1 MIRRWFRRLAVIQ
14 ALLALSILT
23 YLAAAAAGG
32 LLSNGAPVPP
42 PGEDTYR
49 IGLFEGTLHTDL
61 LIPVTPDVRARF
73 AFVQDAGVPVLDPQ
87 AEWLVVGWGS
97 DSFFATVGSPSD
109 ITASTLW
116 RSATGDSSVLRI
128 DVAGRIDDFSRIT
141 LLALTPVQFGALT
154 DAILDSFA
162 QMADGG
168 RIPLPYPGFTPT
180 DGFFAGRDR
189 FHALRTCNVWVSDL
203 LARAD
208 VRFGRWTPTNYAV
221 RLAFWRF
228 VPRS

>member
-1 MIRRWFRRLAVIQ
+1 MIRRWFRRLAILQ
-14 ALLALSILT
+14 ALFALAIVT

-32 LLSNGAPVPP
+32 LLSNGAPVPA

-49 IGLFEGTLHTDL
+49 IGLFQGSLHTDL

-97 DSFFATVGSPSD
+97 NSFFETVASVSD
-109 ITASTLW
+109 ISASMIW

-128 DVAGRIDDFSRIT
+128 DLAGRIEDFSRIT
-141 LLALTPVQFGALT
+141 LMALTPDQFNALT

-162 QMADGG
+162 QVADGR
-168 RIPLPYPGFTPT
+168 RIPLPYAGFTPT

-189 FHALRTCNVWVSDL
+189 FHMARTCNVWVSEMF
-203 LARAD
+203 ARAGL
-208 VRFGRWTPTNYAV
+208 RFGRWTPTNYAV

-228 VPRS
+228 GPQD

>member
-1 MIRRWFRRLAVIQ
+1 MIRRWFRRLAVLQ
-14 ALLALSILT
+14 GLFALAMLT

-49 IGLFEGTLHTDL
+49 IGLFQGSLHTDL

-87 AEWLVVGWGS
+87 AEWLVVGWGAN
-97 DSFFATVGSPSD
+97 SFFATVASVSD
-109 ITASTLW
+109 ITAHTLW
-116 RSATGDSSVLRI
+116 RAVTGDSSVLRI
-128 DVAGRIDDFSRIT
+128 DVAGRIEDFSRIT
-141 LLALTPVQFGALT
+141 LLALTPDQFNALT

-162 QMADGG
+162 QVADG
-168 RIPLPYPGFTPT
+168 RYIPLPYPGFTPT
-180 DGFFAGRDR
+180 DGFFAARDR
-189 FHALRTCNVWVSDL
+189 FDMFRTCNVWVSGM

-228 VPRS
+228 VPQN

>member
-14 ALLALSILT
+14 GLFALAMLT

-49 IGLFEGTLHTDL
+49 IGLFQGSLHTDL

-87 AEWLVVGWGS
+87 AEWLLVGWGAS
-97 DSFFATVGSPSD
+97 SFFATVGSVSD
-109 ITASTLW
+109 ITAHTLW

-128 DVAGRIDDFSRIT
+128 DVAGRIEDFSRIT
-141 LLALTPVQFGALT
+141 LMALTPDQFNALT

-162 QMADGG
+162 RMADGG
-168 RIPLPYPGFTPT
+168 RIPLPYAGFTPT

-189 FHALRTCNVWVSDL
+189 FHMARTCNVWVSEMF
-203 LARAD
+203 ARAGL
-208 VRFGRWTPTNYAV
+208 RFGRWTPTNYAV

-228 VPRS
+228 VPQN

>member
-49 IGLFEGTLHTDL
+49 IGLKQGSLHTDL

-87 AEWLVVGWGS
+87 AEWLLVGWGAS
-97 DSFFATVGSPSD
+97 SFFATVGSVSD
-109 ITASTLW
+109 ITAHTLW

-128 DVAGRIDDFSRIT
+128 DVAGRIEDFSRIT
-141 LLALTPVQFGALT
+141 LMALTPDQFNALT

-162 QMADGG
+162 RMADGG
-168 RIPLPYPGFTPT
+168 RIPLPYAGFTPT

-189 FHALRTCNVWVSDL
+189 FHMARTCNVWVSEMF
-203 LARAD
+203 ARAGL
-208 VRFGRWTPTNYAV
+208 RFGRWTPTNYAV

-228 VPRS
+228 VPQN